1 MPEYDIPSQRQ
12 HNQLISDHRFT
23 APAEALRWLIAVQAQ
38 DFFGALW
45 ALGLRLPEATLE
57 TVAAAFEEG
66 RILRTHMLRPTWH
79 FVAAEDIRWIQGLT
93 SSRVH
98 QANAY
103 MYRQQMLDARIFA
116 RAHTAIAKA
125 LEGGRF
131 LTRNELA
138 VELGRAGI
146 EAQGM
151 RLAYIVMHAELETL
165 ICSGPRRGAQFT
177 YALLNERAPSKGFA
191 LIGDEAHAEFTRRY
205 FASRGPATIRDLAY
219 WSSLTLAQA
228 NAGLAAVKSDMSM
241 TRVGD
246 QEYWFSKVAG
256 PPVPQHAIAHLLPN
270 YDEYTSSYKERGAI
284 VDEHPAADLFDYAYT
299 HLLIIDGLLVGS
311 WRRVIEK
318 TRIRVQTRPI
328 RAFSEQQIALLQHA
342 AQRYESFLGKE
353 VRLEIPA

>member
-1 MPEYDIPSQRQ
+1 
-12 HNQLISDHRFT
+12 
-23 APAEALRWLIAVQAQ
+23 
-38 DFFGALW
+38 
-45 ALGLRLPEATLE
+45 
-57 TVAAAFEEG
+57 
-66 RILRTHMLRPTWH
+66 
-79 FVAAEDIRWIQGLT
+79 
-93 SSRVH
+93 
-98 QANAY
+98 

-146 EAQGM
+146 EAEGM

-191 LIGDEAHAEFTRRY
+191 LKGDEALAEFTRRY
-205 FASRGPATIRDLAY
+205 FASRGPATVRDLAY

-228 NAGLAAVKSDMSM
+228 NAGLAAVKSDVSM

-246 QEYWFSKVAG
+246 QEYWFSKEAG

-270 YDEYTSSYKERGAI
+270 YDEYTSSYKERSAI